1 MAPSS
6 ICAQLQATCHITAF
20 RHVPFRSM
28 GVWITAGYSL
38 ANILTLG
45 IGYIADRTM
54 QRALTAAC
62 LFFAVLIVPGSL
74 LLSPFGSAIAL
85 SALIAV
91 PSSAAALNGALLHAL
106 IRPDAIARATGIY
119 VGIANIASAI
129 GPALFGVLINATGG
143 QFAGGFLFLA
153 LLGIVGACC
162 YFALHQLSNLPE
174 RSLAGR
180 REGSV

>member
-1 MAPSS
+1 MEA
-6 ICAQLQATCHITAF
+6 
-20 RHVPFRSM
+20 
-28 GVWITAGYSL
+28 
-38 ANILTLG
+38 
-45 IGYIADRTM
+45 
-54 QRALTAAC
+54 ALN
-62 LFFAVLIVPGSL
+62 
-74 LLSPFGSAIAL
+74 
-85 SALIAV
+85 LIAERGEEGVTLRELTDAADV

-106 IRPDAIARATGIY
+106 IRPDAIAHATGIY

-174 RSLAGR
+174 RSLAAGAR
-180 REGSV
+180 DRFNGLN